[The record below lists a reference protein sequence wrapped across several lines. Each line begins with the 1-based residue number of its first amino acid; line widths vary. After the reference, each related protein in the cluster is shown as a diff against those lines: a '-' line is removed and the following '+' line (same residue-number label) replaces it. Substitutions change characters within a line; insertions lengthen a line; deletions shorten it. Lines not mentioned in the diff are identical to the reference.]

1 LPDLVRT
8 TEIYIVTCRN
18 AGKTPEVARGVATSC
33 AIEMATEYGMKSVPK
48 LVVDRIE
55 RQIQKHHGRAPAP
68 AKQQWI
74 VYGWSAP
81 GEKKVW

>member
-1 LPDLVRT
+1 
-8 TEIYIVTCRN
+8 
-18 AGKTPEVARGVATSC
+18 
-33 AIEMATEYGMKSVPK
+33 MATEYGIKSVPK

-74 VYGWSAP
+74 VYGWSP